1 MQKPHFTSLSRLSNF
16 PTRDMS
22 ILGAQLCAF
31 LILASLAF
39 QQGCRTS
46 PAPVTPTQQPAGAEK
61 AESGDKENIPTGPES
76 AKVEQEGSKKT
87 EIAIKKPQLPESI
100 LNAPAKELAS
110 SKLHYDTVVL
120 ARASDATSHA
130 GWDYRKNRQGQ
141 IVGFEFSNRGGNRI
155 LPQRYDAQKN
165 LFFTRDFQ
173 FHFDDRARQDI
184 YLFVSDWAP
193 SGDKQFRLSE
203 IMNSIMLFFP
213 RHYLPAIHSSGTR
226 YIVTLPTGEQVEF
239 HATTREVLSGVFSE
253 TGVDL
258 SPNKRIR
265 KFPGIDYVGKGL
277 VVRADSRGTDP
288 RIGNRATISTK
299 APIADCEKGAA
310 CNQCQVPSQELWHQ
324 SGPVRFKFSTDQEFD
339 RYLLSR
345 CGFGIPQHS
354 PHVVALPSS

>member
-1 MQKPHFTSLSRLSNF
+1 MTVLR
-16 PTRDMS
+16 
-22 ILGAQLCAF
+22 AQLCAF

-46 PAPVTPTQQPAGAEK
+46 PAPVTPTQKQPEAEKEESSGKESIPAGS
-61 AESGDKENIPTGPES
+61 ESP
-76 AKVEQEGSKKT
+76 KVEQEVSKKT
-87 EIAIKKPQLPESI
+87 EIAIKKLQLPESI

-110 SKLHYDTVVL
+110 SKLNYDTVVL
-120 ARASDATSHA
+120 ARASDATFHA

-155 LPQRYDAQKN
+155 LPQRYDSQKN

-213 RHYLPAIHSSGTR
+213 RHYLPAIHSTGTR
-226 YIVTLPTGEQVEF
+226 YIVTLPTAEQVEF
-239 HATTREVLSGVFSE
+239 HATTREVLGGVFSE
-253 TGVDL
+253 TSVDL
-258 SPNKRIR
+258 SLDKRTR

-299 APIADCEKGAA
+299 APLTDCEKGAE
-310 CNQCQVPSQELWHQ
+310 CNRCQVPSQELWHQ

-345 CGFGIPQHS
+345 CGFGIPQNS

>member
-1 MQKPHFTSLSRLSNF
+1 MFVLRV
-16 PTRDMS
+16 
-22 ILGAQLCAF
+22 QLCAAV
-31 LILASLAF
+31 LLASLSF

-46 PAPVTPTQQPAGAEK
+46 PTPVTPTQKQAGAEK
-61 AESGDKENIPTGPES
+61 TESSGKENIPTGSES
-76 AKVEQEGSKKT
+76 TKVGQEGSKKT
-87 EIAIKKPQLPESI
+87 EIAKKHQLPESI

-110 SKLHYDTVVL
+110 SKLNYDTVVL

-141 IVGFEFSNRGGNRI
+141 IIGFEFSNRGGNRI
-155 LPQRYDAQKN
+155 LPQRYDAAKN

-184 YLFVSDWAP
+184 YLFLSDWAP
-193 SGDKQFRLSE
+193 SQDKQFRLSE

-226 YIVTLPTGEQVEF
+226 YIITLPTGEQVEF
-239 HATTREVLSGVFSE
+239 HATTREVMGGVFSE

-258 SPNKRIR
+258 NPDKRAR

-288 RIGNRATISTK
+288 RIRNRATISTK
-299 APIADCEKGAA
+299 APLTDCEKGAG
-310 CNQCQVPSQELWHQ
+310 CSQCQVPSQELWHQ

-345 CGFGIPQHS
+345 CGFGIPQNS
-354 PHVVALPSS
+354 PAVVALPSS